1 MTENNVNG
9 LPPLAEDEK
18 ITMVM
23 IYLDQ
28 GIVWGNVL
36 TKSQIRVST
45 WLRTSAAPDFIT
57 IYQANFLLTYGGT
70 AQKPIL
76 YPVMH
81 IPTPKALAFHIMPPN
96 ADPVDYDP
104 TEPNRRLE
112 KAGLILGGF
121 IFEGFIRLSSISNLN
136 SYIDVTREEF
146 TTLYDLTITCRPI
159 PSLGTMKVPYAL
171 IRQSA
176 VIWCNREN

>member
-1 MTENNVNG
+1 MTENSVNG
-9 LPPLAEDEK
+9 LPAVADDEK

-28 GIVWGNVL
+28 GIVWGNVIS
-36 TKSQIRVST
+36 KSQIRVST
-45 WLRTSAAPDFIT
+45 WLRTTAAPDFLT
-57 IYQANFLLTYGGT
+57 LYQANFLLTYGGT
-70 AQKPIL
+70 TQKPAV

-81 IPTPKALAFHIMPPN
+81 IPAPKVLAFHIMPPN
-96 ADPVDYDP
+96 SDPLDYDP

-121 IFEGFIRLSSISNLN
+121 IFEGYIRISSISNLN

-146 TTLYDLTITCRPI
+146 STLYDLSITCRPI

-171 IRQSA
+171 IRQAA
-176 VIWCNREN
+176 VMWCNPDN